1 MYCIYVNNKLIS
13 TKDDLADALKSYE
26 RLVKYFALLKKNYI
40 RMNINM
46 EEKTIQLINI
56 VTDYVVQQETISNL

>member
-26 RLVKYFALLKKNYI
+26 RLVEYFVILKKNYI
-40 RMNINM
+40 RMNISM
-46 EEKTIQLINI
+46 EETTIQLINI

>member
-1 MYCIYVNNKLIS
+1 MYCIYVNNKLIA
-13 TKDDLADALKSYE
+13 TKDDLANALKSYE

-40 RMNINM
+40 RMNISM

>member
-26 RLVKYFALLKKNYI
+26 RLVKYFTILKNNYI
-40 RMNINM
+40 KMNITI

-56 VTDYVVQQETISNL
+56 VTDYIVQQEIISNL

>member
-26 RLVKYFALLKKNYI
+26 RLVEYFVILKKNYI
-40 RMNINM
+40 KMNISM
-46 EEKTIQLINI
+46 EETTIQLINI

>member
-26 RLVKYFALLKKNYI
+26 RLVKYFTILKNNYI
-40 RMNINM
+40 KMNITI
-46 EEKTIQLINI
+46 EEKTIQLINV
-56 VTDYVVQQETISNL
+56 VTDCIVQQETISDL

>member
-1 MYCIYVNNKLIS
+1 MYGIYVNNKLIS

-26 RLVKYFALLKKNYI
+26 RLVKYFVILKKNYI
-40 RMNINM
+40 RMKINM

-56 VTDYVVQQETISNL
+56 ATDYIVQQETISNL